1 MDAFA
6 GVQVCQGTRDVRGE
20 GEPELPGKWFGL
32 VVDVYANVA
41 VLDKFRDDENAV
53 VGGWGAAEADEE
65 TDVGV
70 AAFFHESPF
79 AFKVFGDVVF
89 GRGEDFLDRDVDS
102 EVRPCS
108 VGEFR
113 ERFLDSVRSRTF
125 IHVPKRTR
133 SQLFPITLDILSGDS
148 SS

>member
-6 GVQVCQGTRDVRGE
+6 GVEVCQGTRDVRGE

-53 VGGWGAAEADEE
+53 VGGWGAAKANEE
-65 TDVGV
+65 TDVRV

-89 GRGEDFLDRDVDS
+89 GRGEDFLDRNVDS
-102 EVRPCS
+102 EVCPCS
-108 VGEFR
+108 VG
-113 ERFLDSVRSRTF
+113 
-125 IHVPKRTR
+125 
-133 SQLFPITLDILSGDS
+133 
-148 SS
+148 